1 MKSGEINSLFKNFS
15 KVIKNPKSDLKY
27 KNKFTLLISVVLS
40 AQCTDV
46 NVNNV
51 TKNIYPKYNK
61 PEHFV
66 KLGRKKIEKLIKSIG
81 LFRNK
86 GKSVYLLSKQLIEKH
101 NGKVPKNF
109 DDLYALPGVGKKT
122 ASVVL
127 NEGFGLPTIAVDT
140 HVFRVSNRTGL
151 AYGKNPDKVQENLYK
166 AAKQLIIKA
175 KKFEKKDK
183 LEKAL
188 KLYSKAYDKLL
199 KAYDKDKKN
208 PDILNYLGFTLRK
221 AGNFEEAEKFY
232 LEGLEIKPDHEG
244 INEYLGELYVKTN
257 RVELAKERLEVLKGC
272 KCEEFEELKEL
283 IDKN

>member
-1 MKSGEINSLFKNFS
+1 MKSGEINSLFKKLS
-15 KVIKNPKSDLKY
+15 KVIKNPRSDLKY
-27 KNKFTLLISVVLS
+27 KNRFTLLVSVVLS

-51 TKNIYPKYNK
+51 TKNIYPKYNR

-86 GKSVYLLSKQLIEKH
+86 AKSVYLLSKQLIKKH

-127 NEGFGLPTIAVDT
+127 NEGFGMPTIAVDT

-151 AYGKNPDKVQENLYK
+151 AYGKNPDEVQENLYK
-166 AAKQLIIKA
+166 VVP
-175 KKFEKKDK
+175 KKY
-183 LEKAL
+183 L
-188 KLYSKAYDKLL
+188 K
-199 KAYDKDKKN
+199 
-208 PDILNYLGFTLRK
+208 K
-221 AGNFEEAEKFY
+221 AGHTLLLHGRYTCKARKPLCKICVIRKYCKF
-232 LEGLEIKPDHEG
+232 K
-244 INEYLGELYVKTN
+244 N
-257 RVELAKERLEVLKGC
+257 
-272 KCEEFEELKEL
+272 KEL
-283 IDKN
+283 N

>member
-1 MKSGEINSLFKNFS
+1 MKSREINSLFKNLS
-15 KVIKNPKSDLKY
+15 KTIKNPKSDLKY
-27 KNKFTLLISVVLS
+27 KNKFTLLVSVVLS

-86 GKSVYLLSKQLIEKH
+86 AKSVYLLSKQLIEKH
-101 NGKVPKNF
+101 NGKVPNNF

-127 NEGFGLPTIAVDT
+127 NEGFGMPTIAVDT

-151 AYGKNPDKVQENLYK
+151 AYGKNPDEVQQNLYK
-166 AAKQLIIKA
+166 VVP
-175 KKFEKKDK
+175 KKY
-183 LEKAL
+183 L
-188 KLYSKAYDKLL
+188 K
-199 KAYDKDKKN
+199 
-208 PDILNYLGFTLRK
+208 K
-221 AGNFEEAEKFY
+221 AGHIILLHGRHTCKARKPFCKTCVIRKYCKF
-232 LEGLEIKPDHEG
+232 K
-244 INEYLGELYVKTN
+244 N
-257 RVELAKERLEVLKGC
+257 
-272 KCEEFEELKEL
+272 KEL
-283 IDKN
+283 N

>member
-1 MKSGEINSLFKNFS
+1 MKSGEINSLFKNLS
-15 KVIKNPKSDLKY
+15 RVIKNPRSDLKY
-27 KNKFTLLISVVLS
+27 KNKFTLLVSVVLS

-86 GKSVYLLSKQLIEKH
+86 AKSIYLLSKQLIEKH
-101 NGKVPKNF
+101 NGKVPSNF
-109 DDLYALPGVGKKT
+109 ENLYDLPGVGRKT

-151 AYGKNPDKVQENLYK
+151 AYGKNPDEVQKKLYEVVPKKYLKK
-166 AAKQLIIKA
+166 AGHTILLHGRYTCKARAPSCKTCVIIK
-175 KKFEKKDK
+175 
-183 LEKAL
+183 
-188 KLYSKAYDKLL
+188 Y
-199 KAYDKDKKN
+199 
-208 PDILNYLGFTLRK
+208 
-221 AGNFEEAEKFY
+221 
-232 LEGLEIKPDHEG
+232 
-244 INEYLGELYVKTN
+244 
-257 RVELAKERLEVLKGC
+257 C
-272 KCEEFEELKEL
+272 KYNNKEL
-283 IDKN
+283 G

>member
-1 MKSGEINSLFKNFS
+1 MKPGEINSLFKNLS

-27 KNKFTLLISVVLS
+27 KNKFTLLVSVVLS
-40 AQCTDV
+40 AQCTDI

-86 GKSVYLLSKQLIEKH
+86 AKSVYLLSKELIEKH

-109 DDLYALPGVGKKT
+109 DDLYALPGVGRKT

-151 AYGKNPDKVQENLYK
+151 AHGKNPDEVQQNLYK
-166 AAKQLIIKA
+166 VVP
-175 KKFEKKDK
+175 KKY
-183 LEKAL
+183 L
-188 KLYSKAYDKLL
+188 K
-199 KAYDKDKKN
+199 
-208 PDILNYLGFTLRK
+208 K
-221 AGNFEEAEKFY
+221 AGHLILLHGRHTCKARKPLCKKCVIRKYCDFE
-232 LEGLEIKPDHEG
+232 
-244 INEYLGELYVKTN
+244 N
-257 RVELAKERLEVLKGC
+257 
-272 KCEEFEELKEL
+272 KEL
-283 IDKN
+283 N

>member
-1 MKSGEINSLFKNFS
+1 MKSGEINSLFKNLS
-15 KVIKNPKSDLKY
+15 GIIKNPKSDLEY

-86 GKSVYLLSKQLIEKH
+86 AKSVYLLSKQLIEKH
-101 NGKVPKNF
+101 NGHVPKNF

-151 AYGKNPDKVQENLYK
+151 AYGKNPDEVQQNLYK
-166 AAKQLIIKA
+166 VVP
-175 KKFEKKDK
+175 KKY
-183 LEKAL
+183 L
-188 KLYSKAYDKLL
+188 K
-199 KAYDKDKKN
+199 
-208 PDILNYLGFTLRK
+208 K
-221 AGNFEEAEKFY
+221 AGHTILLHGRYTCKARKPLCKICVIRKYCKF
-232 LEGLEIKPDHEG
+232 K
-244 INEYLGELYVKTN
+244 N
-257 RVELAKERLEVLKGC
+257 
-272 KCEEFEELKEL
+272 KEL
-283 IDKN
+283 N